1 MEGKAYLDLV
11 STLIERLGVA
21 RALATIRRGLDLGA
35 PSPTSFSAVAVRCK
49 ITFTISIRSGVAGV
63 ACLVGLLTTAGSSE
77 VSGDALGENWSERV
91 VGTRDS
97 QVVEA
102 PNELCDGALLLYDV
116 ALSITVARDL
126 GRL

>member
-1 MEGKAYLDLV
+1 MDENAYLDPF

-21 RALATIRRGLDLGA
+21 RAWATIRRGRGLGA
-35 PSPTSFSAVAVRCK
+35 TSPTSFTAVAIRRK
-49 ITFTISIRSGVAGV
+49 ITFSISICSGVAGV